1 MLLVVA
7 ISLRYSMLKNKN
19 LFVLLLINHVDTF
32 WWGVLP
38 SVYHK
43 PVKRKPSGGRRRPHR
58 KRLPKRHIGRFP
70 AETKVA
76 DEDYRKKI
84 RTKGGGIKIRLK
96 AAAYANIYD
105 PEEKKWI
112 KAKILSVI
120 ENPANREFK
129 RRQIITRGAIIATE
143 IGEARVTS
151 RPGQDGVVNAILIKK
166 TAQIQKTSAE

>member
-1 MLLVVA
+1 
-7 ISLRYSMLKNKN
+7 MLKNKN
-19 LFVLLLINHVDTF
+19 LFVLLLINHVDTT
-32 WWGVLP
+32 GEYMP

-43 PVKRKPSGGRRRPHR
+43 PIKRKPSGGRRRPHR

-129 RRQIITRGAIIATE
+129 RRQIITRGAIIETE

-166 TAQIQKTSAE
+166 TAQAIQKTSAE